1 MVTSFDEIEDLT
13 RFADES
19 FDTDEIDLFEFTG
32 IDDSPLTRLKSI
44 ILSLDWEI
52 SDDIL
57 DELVQEVASLRSIWK
72 EDKVA
77 QVYLQ
82 ALEKVGNYLR
92 IEGAYAHQ
100 NAIKL
105 LLTLFYNYEKIISTP
120 DISGEAITS
129 LLKSD
134 IRKFKVLQF
143 QIGKIGPT
151 HAGSADQVI
160 STTKEKEIP
169 ETEYEPLANI
179 EATILGLEWEVTDE
193 GLEQFNQ
200 QADELLELLHDNKH
214 AEVLLQGLQA
224 LGAYISEE
232 KINAHPD
239 AFTLLHS
246 FYDGLKILIT
256 DKDIDT
262 EKRQEILIDRVS
274 RLNSLKEIIAAAST
288 IEPVDRVAD
297 EVDQMLDFAADDNVV
312 EDLPAGKQEIEEEKD
327 AVELLSGDDELDY
340 DGDDKKTADNI
351 NAAME
356 TIAAASTIEP
366 VDKVADEVDQMLD
379 FAADDNVVEDLPAGK
394 QEIEEEKDAV
404 ELLSGDDELDY
415 DGDDKKTADN
425 INAAMETAEEQYPD
439 DILDPDAIQPVS
451 DELADDFIEE
461 ELKLSTSFAPALD
474 TVSDEAAEHSMED
487 EDLSKENLD
496 EELELLFSDDKA
508 DDAELEGLELSL
520 DDESGELTPDLEVG
534 IADVDQ
540 KDEDSLDFDED
551 LFLAEDDED
560 KGPPAGDEDIVT
572 PALAESG
579 EKGGFRE
586 DVESAGL
593 AEEPATELEDKLD
606 SFFDISEEEQDIDP
620 AHAAPGTQ
628 QLDRETEDTVLS
640 ALADADEDVESG
652 FREEEVAAELV
663 EDSSGDLQDK
673 LDSFFGS
680 DDEPETEVAAAQKIK
695 AGAEEPLEEEID
707 SFFTED
713 ETSEADQ
720 GLAETE
726 PALADADEVSG
737 FDEQEAVA
745 GLADSAM
752 EDIDDKLDS
761 FFDEDKEK
769 SALKAPTS
777 STALSSL
784 VAVTS
789 TLSSSPVPDD
799 FKRVA
804 ELVAAGKEENIGAP
818 QTVLLTLIDSA
829 VALLSKNPEAA
840 AENNTIVQELV
851 AGLEDAE
858 NPATLTETVRLYTSW
873 QQTFFDTIISSQK
886 STATTTP
893 SPTVEGV
900 DDDVTLQVQ
909 AGFSQLRETMLKEF
923 DNIRKELKQ
932 E

>member
-356 TIAAASTIEP
+356 T
-366 VDKVADEVDQMLD
+366 
-379 FAADDNVVEDLPAGK
+379 
-394 QEIEEEKDAV
+394 
-404 ELLSGDDELDY
+404 
-415 DGDDKKTADN
+415 
-425 INAAMETAEEQYPD
+425 AEEQYPD

-628 QLDRETEDTVLS
+628 QLDRETEDTVVS

>member
-77 QVYLQ
+77 QIYLQ

-151 HAGSADQVI
+151 HAGSADQLI

-193 GLEQFNQ
+193 DLEQFNQ
-200 QADELLELLHDNKH
+200 QADELLELLHDNKP

-274 RLNSLKEIIAAAST
+274 HLNSLK
-288 IEPVDRVAD
+288 
-297 EVDQMLDFAADDNVV
+297 
-312 EDLPAGKQEIEEEKD
+312 
-327 AVELLSGDDELDY
+327 
-340 DGDDKKTADNI
+340 
-351 NAAME
+351 E

-394 QEIEEEKDAV
+394 QEIEEEMDAV
-404 ELLSGDDELDY
+404 EFLSGDDELDY

-461 ELKLSTSFAPALD
+461 ELKLSTGFAPALD
-474 TVSDEAAEHSMED
+474 TVSDEAAEHSMGD
-487 EDLSKENLD
+487 EGLSKENLD

-520 DDESGELTPDLEVG
+520 DDESGELTPDLEVA

-572 PALAESG
+572 PALAESD

-606 SFFDISEEEQDIDP
+606 SFFDIPEEEQDIDP

-628 QLDRETEDTVLS
+628 QLDRETEDTVVS

-680 DDEPETEVAAAQKIK
+680 DDEPETEVTAAQKIK

-726 PALADADEVSG
+726 PALADADEISG

-761 FFDEDKEK
+761 FFDEDKEE

-789 TLSSSPVPDD
+789 TLSSSPAPDD